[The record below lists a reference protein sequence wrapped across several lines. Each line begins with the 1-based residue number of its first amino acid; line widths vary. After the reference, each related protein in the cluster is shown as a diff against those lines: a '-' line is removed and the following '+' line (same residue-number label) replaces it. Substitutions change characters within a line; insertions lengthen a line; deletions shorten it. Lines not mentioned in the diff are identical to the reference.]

1 MWSIERLYIELGKQQ
16 LFQSSFRKVS
26 WAWMESL
33 VKKCPLENSLYETKL
48 SYYSITALHLEV
60 GVCLYQCSTNQV
72 LAFNRVR
79 FESFRVLCKFDIN
92 HVLSFDLNPS
102 QNTQFCNWTPLCST
116 FTFENVRS
124 PKKKSLPTIFNVN
137 LFFESMNSNSNLK
150 KNLPFKPMTEV
161 TMAIFF
167 GCELRSSN
175 VG

>member
-1 MWSIERLYIELGKQQ
+1 
-16 LFQSSFRKVS
+16 
-26 WAWMESL
+26 MESL

-102 QNTQFCNWTPLCST
+102 QNTQSCIKGLLVVCTGFLFLGHLDSWAST
-116 FTFENVRS
+116 Y
-124 PKKKSLPTIFNVN
+124 KKSWGANYEQL
-137 LFFESMNSNSNLK
+137 LR
-150 KNLPFKPMTEV
+150 
-161 TMAIFF
+161 AIFLCF
-167 GCELRSSN
+167 W
-175 VG
+175 VQFFFF